1 MHDLDQKQF
10 VIFLCFQFLFR
21 KSCFICLSLFSK
33 TSPPKMCDSL
43 HFFSLLF
50 LLNLFSFFVSSL
62 YFYSPCR
69 HSSYS
74 LFLHVFFFLFPC
86 FLSLRL
92 LSLCLFTFC
101 LRLFHFVCGTFLVES
116 PLFLVFWEKH
126 FPSVAHLK
134 KNFFVLSHFL
144 FRPFIRIASFFNRVL
159 SKKINRLFSENH
171 FFNPP
176 RT

>member
-1 MHDLDQKQF
+1 MHDLVKKQF

-21 KSCFICLSLFSK
+21 KSCFICLSLFAK
-33 TSPPKMCDSL
+33 TSPPKVCDSL

-74 LFLHVFFFLFPC
+74 LFLHVFFFSLSMFPFLTLALLVFIYLLFALIP
-86 FLSLRL
+86 
-92 LSLCLFTFC
+92 FC
-101 LRLFHFVCGTFLVES
+101 LRDLSCWIAFIS
-116 PLFLVFWEKH
+116 RFWEN
-126 FPSVAHLK
+126 PSVAHLK

-159 SKKINRLFSENH
+159 SKNINRLFSENH